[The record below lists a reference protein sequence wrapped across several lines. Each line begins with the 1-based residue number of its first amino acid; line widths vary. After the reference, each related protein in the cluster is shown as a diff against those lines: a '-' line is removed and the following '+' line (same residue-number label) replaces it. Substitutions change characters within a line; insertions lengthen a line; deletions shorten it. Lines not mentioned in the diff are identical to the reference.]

1 MPNIPKRVLDRFKKG
16 LPKYRNIL
24 RKYLSENAN
33 ESDTVKVIRAILEDV
48 FGYDKFSELSSELLV
63 SGQFCDIA
71 IKSND
76 KIRYLV
82 ECKRIKTKLSQ
93 NHLDQ
98 VLLYSLKNKTEWVI
112 LTNGRLWQIYKINLS
127 SNKGLEKLVFEFD
140 ILEQSFKEKNFVE
153 HLYLL
158 SKESNSK
165 NELEKYYLEQNTVN
179 KHYISAIIQS
189 EKSLKLI
196 RCELKKLSKGIK
208 ASDES
213 ILEIINNEIINY
225 EWLDDNEFN
234 SATKKV
240 KKMNL
245 KRKNN

>member
-1 MPNIPKRVLDRFKKG
+1 M
-16 LPKYRNIL
+16 
-24 RKYLSENAN
+24 
-33 ESDTVKVIRAILEDV
+33 
-48 FGYDKFSELSSELLV
+48 
-63 SGQFCDIA
+63 
-71 IKSND
+71 
-76 KIRYLV
+76 
-82 ECKRIKTKLSQ
+82 
-93 NHLDQ
+93 
-98 VLLYSLKNKTEWVI
+98 
-112 LTNGRLWQIYKINLS
+112 
-127 SNKGLEKLVFEFD
+127 
-140 ILEQSFKEKNFVE
+140 
-153 HLYLL
+153 
-158 SKESNSK
+158 
-165 NELEKYYLEQNTVN
+165 EQNTVN

-196 RCELKKLSKGIK
+196 RCELRKLSKGIK